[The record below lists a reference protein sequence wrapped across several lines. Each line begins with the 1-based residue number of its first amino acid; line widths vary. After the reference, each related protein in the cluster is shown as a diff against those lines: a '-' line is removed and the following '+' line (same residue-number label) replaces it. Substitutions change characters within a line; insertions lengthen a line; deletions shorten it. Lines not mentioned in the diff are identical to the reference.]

1 MALPLSYNIRSLY
14 VRVHVTLLAIGGI
27 ALVVAVLTVLIAMAM
42 GFRLALQATGS
53 PENAIVTMRGSQSE
67 LTSGM
72 SRENAN
78 VLSVNERVQR
88 NAEGQPLASPEMV
101 VVAAMV
107 RNDGASTNIVI
118 RGVTKKAFEVRTGIR
133 LVEGR
138 AFQNGLYEIIVGR
151 RIRDR
156 MRDIDLGR
164 SITLQRRQWSIVGVF
179 EANGNGF
186 ESEIWGDVDVMGPA
200 FNRDGYQSLTMRMRD
215 PLTIPTFNAELEG
228 NPRMQLQAVQERQY
242 YEDQSGEV
250 STQLL
255 GLAGFVAI
263 VMGIGAIFGAMNTM
277 YAIVAAR
284 SREIGTLRAL
294 GFSQQSILTSFVIE
308 SIFLAIV
315 GGALGCLIALPA
327 NGISSAAGGANFAE
341 VAFAFQITPT
351 ALGIGMLLAVLMGVI
366 GGVLPAFR
374 AARVPVVAA
383 LRDV

>member
-53 PENAIVTMRGSQSE
+53 PENVIVTQRGSQSE

-88 NAEGQPLASPEMV
+88 NTDGQPLASPEMV

-138 AFQNGLYEIIVGR
+138 AFQSGLYEVIVGR

-156 MRDIDLGR
+156 MRDIDHGR
-164 SITLQRRQWSIVGVF
+164 SIDLQRRQWSIVGVF

-200 FNRDGYQSLTMRMRD
+200 FNRDGYQSLTMRMRN
-215 PLTIPTFNAELEG
+215 PLTIPTFNAELER

-242 YEDQSGEV
+242 YEEQSGEV

-315 GGALGCLIALPA
+315 GGTLGCLIALPA
-327 NGISSAAGGANFAE
+327 DGISSAAGGANFAE
-341 VAFAFQITPT
+341 VAFAFKITPI
-351 ALGIGMLLAVLMGVI
+351 ALGTGMLLAILMGVI

-374 AARVPVVAA
+374 AAKVPVVAA

>member
-53 PENAIVTMRGSQSE
+53 PENAIVTQRGSQSE

-164 SITLQRRQWSIVGVF
+164 SITLQL
-179 EANGNGF
+179 
-186 ESEIWGDVDVMGPA
+186 
-200 FNRDGYQSLTMRMRD
+200 SL
-215 PLTIPTFNAELEG
+215 IH
-228 NPRMQLQAVQERQY
+228 
-242 YEDQSGEV
+242 
-250 STQLL
+250 
-255 GLAGFVAI
+255 I
-263 VMGIGAIFGAMNTM
+263 
-277 YAIVAAR
+277 
-284 SREIGTLRAL
+284 
-294 GFSQQSILTSFVIE
+294 
-308 SIFLAIV
+308 
-315 GGALGCLIALPA
+315 
-327 NGISSAAGGANFAE
+327 
-341 VAFAFQITPT
+341 
-351 ALGIGMLLAVLMGVI
+351 
-366 GGVLPAFR
+366 
-374 AARVPVVAA
+374 
-383 LRDV
+383 

>member
-200 FNRDGYQSLTMRMRD
+200 FNRDGYQSLTMRMRN

-341 VAFAFQITPT
+341 VAFAFQITPI